1 MDQLNN
7 LWHQFE
13 EFIKNN
19 QKIVGIFLAFIA
31 VTSALSWTFRGRSF
45 MSFIVLLCI
54 AYGFSQRANP
64 KDYRTFRRIIIGLFI
79 VLGLASWAS
88 WHFGFRAPF
97 QYWYSDSRSERR
109 MWRDEV
115 REEERAER
123 EERREERRM
132 RREERKRRREER
144 ESWRTER
151 ERTASDENIK
161 QSSGQKEAVKE
172 ANSYLVASPV
182 SRREL
187 IKQLEAKKYSRADA
201 EYAADNSGADWNEQ
215 ARKKGKAYLDA
226 KDFSRAALI
235 EQLEFD
241 GFSNEQAHYAADKLG
256 RS

>member
-7 LWHQFE
+7 LWNQFE

-31 VTSALSWTFRGRSF
+31 VTSAISWTFGGGSF
-45 MSFIVLLCI
+45 TSVIVLLCI
-54 AYGFSQRANP
+54 AYGLSHRDNP
-64 KDYRTFRRIIIGLFI
+64 KDYRTFRRIIVGLFI
-79 VLGLASWAS
+79 VLGLTSWAS

-97 QYWYSDSRSERR
+97 HYWYSDSRSERR
-109 MWRDEV
+109 MWKEEA
-115 REEERAER
+115 REEAR
-123 EERREERRM
+123 EARDERREERRL
-132 RREERKRRREER
+132 RREERKRQREDR
-144 ESWRTER
+144 ESWRSER
-151 ERTASDENIK
+151 NRTRSDENTK

-241 GFSNEQAHYAADKLG
+241 GFSNEQARYAADKLG